1 MKIMKMLPVSMLAAC
16 LFLTSCQKDP
26 TEGMTNPEISEKAM
40 DSFLNKISEG
50 NYTISS
56 EGFLTTSVYSKDLVW
71 FDYAEDI
78 YDDFTVMSVDN
89 ESFQATLKEDGLEEV
104 AYVSEG
110 QAIDAASSRLLNY
123 WLEDEVS
130 EGNIYNL
137 FYNDPDNPLVFVSK
151 EEPVKRTLLS
161 LVGYGENALRLMED
175 VYLEMDNIDP
185 SVVHLKAVV
194 NNDVVARTNF
204 EDIDITVNFG
214 NAQDNKAAEE
224 WMKNPV
230 YPVARTAWN
239 DTDIFILNSVFLPG
253 YGEDALPFP
262 PFASYAFTIDQN
274 SFVTEDAAS
283 MRDAHA
289 TEKDLED
296 YIALLKENGFEEEK
310 ETGEDGSEKTVY
322 RRVLRGE
329 YNCYTQV
336 EPEYDNGVNLTAR
349 KHYDFPEY
357 DSLDAVNTRIAELG
371 YPALSDTLNY
381 DALKGTD
388 RADEMTESWLYF
400 FDYESGLYVT
410 VDFQD
415 RAEVQSWL
423 DEYCDTLL
431 NAGFHTVGGGSME
444 ELDPDE
450 GGKLGSYLEE
460 TEDTVLNKRFRLLGD
475 GEEDDVDYYE
485 SENGFAS
492 FRYKFTGENTVTLL
506 YKAERYISASEA
518 EQLISDA
525 GFPPI
530 ELKEPIS
537 CRDLTR
543 FMKMR
548 YGLDLMAFTT
558 VSQHYDSTEEA
569 EAFLSAYEAVLTDDG
584 YGRTDPNMAGTLK
597 QIAIYNEEK
606 EMTVGIDFF
615 EGEDGVTV
623 NFDFRAD

>member
-1 MKIMKMLPVSMLAAC
+1 MRIMKALPAS
-16 LFLTSCQKDP
+16 FLVMCMALTACQKDP

-40 DSFLNKISEG
+40 DNFLNKIREG
-50 NYTISS
+50 NYTISDGS
-56 EGFLTTSVYSKDLVW
+56 FLKTSVYSKDLVW
-71 FDYAEDI
+71 FDYTEDI
-78 YDDFTVMSVDN
+78 YNDFTVMSVDN
-89 ESFQATLKEDGLEEV
+89 EAFQATLKEDGLEEV

-123 WLEDEVS
+123 WLKDEVS

-137 FYNDPDNPLVFVSK
+137 FYNHPDNPLVFVSK
-151 EEPVKRTLLS
+151 EEPVKRTLIS
-161 LVGYGENALRLMED
+161 FAGYGENALRLMED
-175 VYLEMDNIDP
+175 VYLEMDNVDP
-185 SVVHLKAVV
+185 SAVHLKAVV
-194 NNDVVARTNF
+194 NNDVVARTNY
-204 EDIDITVNFG
+204 EDIDVTVTFG
-214 NAQDNKAAEE
+214 NAQDNAAAEE

-230 YPVARTAWN
+230 YPAARTAWN
-239 DTDIFILNSVFLPG
+239 DTDVFILNSVFLPG

-262 PFASYAFTIDQN
+262 PFASYAFTIDQE

-289 TEKDLED
+289 TEKDMED
-296 YIALLKENGFEEEK
+296 YIALLKENGFAEAK
-310 ETGEDGSEKTVY
+310 ETAEDGSEKTVY
-322 RRVLRGE
+322 RRILREE
-329 YNCYTQV
+329 YNCSTQV
-336 EPEYDNGVNLTAR
+336 ELAYDGGVNLTAR

-357 DSLDAVNTRIAELG
+357 DSLNAVNGRITELG

-381 DALKGTD
+381 DALKGID

-400 FDYESGLYVT
+400 FNYESGLYVT
-410 VDFQD
+410 VDFQN
-415 RAEVQSWL
+415 REEVQSWL
-423 DEYCDTLL
+423 DEYCNTLL
-431 NAGFHTVGGGSME
+431 NAGFHTFGGGSME

-450 GGKLGSYLEE
+450 GGMLGSYLEE
-460 TEDTVLNKRFRLLGD
+460 TEETVLKKRLKALGD
-475 GEEDDVDYYE
+475 GMEDDVDYYE

-506 YKAERYISASEA
+506 YKAEKYISADEA
-518 EQLISDA
+518 EQMISDA

-530 ELKEPIS
+530 DLKEPIS

-548 YGLDLMAFTT
+548 YGLDMTAFAT
-558 VSQHYDSTEEA
+558 VSQQYDSAEEA
-569 EAFLSAYEAVLTDDG
+569 EAFLNAYEAVLTEDG

-606 EMTVGIDFF
+606 GMTVGIDFF
-615 EGEDGVTV
+615 EQADGALV